1 MAIEYTD
8 YKNFSK
14 DDLRKYNPLYF
25 YKAFTEE
32 DIENLD
38 DIVKFCQG
46 LIIKDQEFADRLESN
61 DSMMK
66 SDLYIRAKENTLD
79 DYYSVF
85 DKDSI
90 LRNYKERNPYYGKLQ
105 NIYDIDPY
113 VSRTANDFDI
123 IKISNHTLD
132 KKEESLLLESY
143 SEALNYFKKVT
154 HTRAFNNQVYY
165 REMYYMYLINATIH
179 RYINKTMY
187 RVFDV
192 DRYTKRDLKNAFISN
207 GLDYFDDFPLE
218 YQRRT
223 YKRINDLIR
232 NKGTNEIFPIIEDI
246 FSINSIDINKYYLA
260 KHEDDLKFYKTNVN
274 DNLDVY
280 NDNQY
285 GYNEII
291 DLDPY
296 WRNTKEEVMN
306 KAFNVIQTKYLSTD
320 AVIDIINNSK
330 SLSFLYS
337 LINLMKEDK
346 DIIEDDSFNMTNSR
360 ISSRKFNV
368 FDGIV
373 TLNTLVI
380 NYIKWNDRIKND
392 KNMNIYG
399 YNFNAD
405 IKDTV
410 DDIRSYIYSRQFD
423 KSDYTDFAR
432 ELNFLNIKKFK
443 NRNTLSYE
451 DIVKEYEMSDLAQRQ
466 FKFISEIMTGI
477 NGSTQLEY
485 YIENDLIIDGMRY
498 LWTQISKPE
507 REFDFKN
514 ISYYKNFMEIYKK
527 FLNVMIRDGRINKE
541 DVYLIMIEDNSIDK
555 DIDEFVKVMNVK
567 FLDKSYQDY
576 KQNKNE
582 ENIDNLVTSIR
593 RSIDYSIKNKL
604 YTPKKKITRYPA
616 LNSYISD
623 ILAYSD
629 SDKDL
634 INIYDIIEMYKYN
647 EEFRKELEELI
658 YNSNDPHL
666 RKKFTNLH
674 KQLFITNSSNDIF
687 KGFKTYSDYLKF
699 KEPDLYY
706 YTVVESEIY
715 DEDVFDR
722 ENIFRERIFELVSSI
737 DNHLNL
743 KEQYFTNSNFVGV
756 VNFIRDYIT
765 ILITL
770 FKSYTTDLIYTSLLF
785 KLDDKFENSIHL
797 IDEGNIKYTGTTK
810 YVDKI
815 NTLDNRNITDKII
828 RKENIEMK
836 DNVNISIIKREEN

>member
-61 DSMMK
+61 DSMME

-296 WRNTKEEVMN
+296 WRNTKEEVMD

-527 FLNVMIRDGRINKE
+527 FLNVMIHDGRINKE

-604 YTPKKKITRYPA
+604 YTPKKQITRYPA

>member
-1 MAIEYTD
+1 MAIEFND
-8 YKNFSK
+8 FNRFSK

-38 DIVKFCQG
+38 DVIKYCQG
-46 LIIKDQEFADRLESN
+46 LIIKDQSMADKLESN
-61 DSMMK
+61 DSMME
-66 SDLYIRAKENTLD
+66 SDLYIRAKDNTLD

-85 DKDSI
+85 DRDSI
-90 LRNYKERNPYYGKLQ
+90 LRTYKEKNPYYGKLK
-105 NIYDIDPY
+105 NLYNIDPY
-113 VSRTANDFDI
+113 DSRTTSDFQI
-123 IKISNHTLD
+123 IKALNKTLD
-132 KKEESLLLESY
+132 SKEESLLLESY
-143 SEALNYFKKVT
+143 TESVEYFKKVT
-154 HTRAFNNQVYY
+154 HTRAFNNQIYY
-165 REMYYMYLINATIH
+165 REMFYMYLINATLH

-187 RVFDV
+187 RIFDV

-207 GLDYFDDFPLE
+207 GLDYFDEFPLE

-223 YKRINDLIR
+223 YKRLNELIR
-232 NKGTNEIFPIIEDI
+232 NKGTNEIFPIIEEI

-260 KHEDDLKFYKTNVN
+260 KHSNDLKFYKTNVN
-274 DNLDVY
+274 DNFNPY
-280 NDNQY
+280 KDNQY
-285 GYNEII
+285 SYNEIV

-296 WRNTKEEVMN
+296 WRNTKEEIMD

-337 LINLMKEDK
+337 LINSMKEDK
-346 DIIEDDSFNMTNSR
+346 NIIEDDSFNMTNTR

-392 KNMNIYG
+392 KNMNIYA
-399 YNFNAD
+399 YNFNSD
-405 IKDTV
+405 IKETV

-423 KSDYTDFAR
+423 KSDYIVFAR

-451 DIVKEYEMSDLAQRQ
+451 DIINEYESSDLAQRQ
-466 FKFISEIMTGI
+466 FKFISEMLTGE

-507 REFDFKN
+507 RNFLFKN
-514 ISYYKNFMEIYKK
+514 ISYYENFMKIYKK
-527 FLNVMIRDGRINKE
+527 FLNVMVRDGRINRE
-541 DVYLIMIEDNSIDK
+541 DVYKIMIEDDSIDK
-555 DIDEFVKVMNVK
+555 ELKDFVKVMNVR
-567 FLDKSYQDY
+567 FLNESYKRY
-576 KQNKNE
+576 KDNKNGE
-582 ENIDNLVTSIR
+582 TIENIVNAIR
-593 RSIDYSIKNKL
+593 KSIDYSIKNNQ
-604 YTPKKKITRYPA
+604 YTSKKQISRYPA
-616 LNSYISD
+616 LKSYISD
-623 ILAYSD
+623 ILVYDD

-634 INIYDIIEMYKYN
+634 INIYDIIDMYKHN
-647 EEFRKELEELI
+647 EKFRKELEELI
-658 YNSNDPHL
+658 YNADDPHL
-666 RKKFTNLH
+666 RKKFITLH
-674 KQLFITNSSNDIF
+674 KQLFINNSSNDVF
-687 KGFKTYSDYLKF
+687 NGFKTYSDYLKF

-706 YTVVESEIY
+706 YTIVESEIY
-715 DEDVFDR
+715 DEDTFDR
-722 ENIFRERIFELVSSI
+722 ETIFRERIFELVSSI

-743 KEQYFTNSNFVGV
+743 KEQYFTNSNFVGI

-770 FKSYTTDLIYTSLLF
+770 FKSYSTDLIYTSLLF
-785 KLDDKFENSIHL
+785 KLDDKFENSINL
-797 IDEGNIKYTGTTK
+797 IDESNIKYNGNSK
-810 YVDKI
+810 KVDKI
-815 NTLDNRNITDKII
+815 NTLDNKNITDKIN
-828 RKENIEMK
+828 RKENIEIRDELK
-836 DNVNISIIKREEN
+836 FSIVKKGD

>member
-1 MAIEYTD
+1 MTIEFTD
-8 YKNFSK
+8 FNRFSK

-32 DIENLD
+32 DLENLD
-38 DIVKFCQG
+38 DVIKYCQG
-46 LIIKDQEFADRLESN
+46 LIIKDQTMADKLETN
-61 DSMMK
+61 DSMVE
-66 SDLYIRAKENTLD
+66 SDLYIRAKNDTLD
-79 DYYSVF
+79 EQYSIF

-90 LRNYKERNPYYGKLQ
+90 IRTYKERNPYYGKLK
-105 NIYDIDPY
+105 NLYDIDPY
-113 VSRTANDFDI
+113 DSRNTSDFQI
-123 IKISNHTLD
+123 IKVLNKTLD
-132 KKEESLLLESY
+132 KKEEALLLESY
-143 SEALNYFKKVT
+143 SESVEYFKKVT
-154 HTRAFNNQVYY
+154 YTKAFNNQIYY
-165 REMYYMYLINATIH
+165 REMFYMYLINSTIH

-187 RVFDV
+187 RIFDI

-207 GLDYFDDFPLE
+207 GLDYFDEFPLE

-223 YKRINDLIR
+223 YKKLNELIR
-232 NKGTNEIFPIIEDI
+232 NKGTDEIFPIIEEI
-246 FSINSIDINKYYLA
+246 FSIKSIDINKYYLA
-260 KHEDDLKFYKTNVN
+260 KHPDDLKFYKTKVGE
-274 DNLDVY
+274 NLNPY
-280 NDNQY
+280 TDNQY

-296 WRNTKEEVMN
+296 WRNTKEEVMD

-346 DIIEDDSFNMTNSR
+346 NIIEDDSFNMTNSR

-399 YNFNAD
+399 YNFNSD
-405 IKDTV
+405 IKETI

-423 KSDYTDFAR
+423 KNDYTDFAR

-451 DIVKEYEMSDLAQRQ
+451 DIINEYNMSDLAQRQ
-466 FKFISEIMTGI
+466 FKFISEMLTGE

-498 LWTQISKPE
+498 LWTQITKPE
-507 REFDFKN
+507 RKFNFKN
-514 ISYYKNFMEIYKK
+514 ISYYTHFMKIYKK
-527 FLNVMIRDGRINKE
+527 FLNVMVRDNRIDRN
-541 DVYLIMIEDNSIDK
+541 DVYQLMIEDDSIDTEIH
-555 DIDEFVKVMNVK
+555 DFVKVMNVR
-567 FLDKSYQDY
+567 FLDEAYESY
-576 KQNKNE
+576 KNNRNG
-582 ENIDNLVTSIR
+582 ENIEKLILAVR
-593 RSIDYSIKNKL
+593 KSIDYSIKNNQ
-604 YTPKKKITRYPA
+604 YSYKKQISRYPA
-616 LNSYISD
+616 LESYASD
-623 ILAYSD
+623 ILTYDD

-634 INIYDIIEMYKYN
+634 INIYDIIDMYKYN
-647 EEFRKELEELI
+647 EKFRKELEEMI

-666 RKKFTNLH
+666 REKFSKLH
-674 KQLFITNSSNDIF
+674 KQLFITNSSNDVF
-687 KGFKTYSDYLKF
+687 DGFKTYSDYLKF

-706 YTVVESEIY
+706 YTIVESEIFN
-715 DEDVFDR
+715 EDTFDR
-722 ENIFRERIFELVSSI
+722 ETIFREKIFELVSSI

-743 KEQYFTNSNFVGV
+743 REQLFTNSNFVGI

-765 ILITL
+765 ILITI
-770 FKSYTTDLIYTSLLF
+770 FKSYTTDLIHTSLLF

-797 IDEGNIKYTGTTK
+797 IDEADIKFNGTTK
-810 YVDKI
+810 HVDKI
-815 NTLDNRNITDKII
+815 NTLDNKNITDRIK
-828 RKENIEMK
+828 RKESIEMEDEIK
-836 DNVNISIIKREEN
+836 FSITKRGD